1 MSKLSKRLE
10 MVASFID
17 ENDKSVIDIGCDH
30 GLLSI
35 YLAEKFNN
43 LKIIASDV
51 NNNALESAR
60 RNVSK
65 YKLEDRI
72 DIRLGSGVS
81 VINKKDKIDTLV
93 VAGMGANT
101 IIGFLKY
108 SQDKLKDINKIIIQ
122 SNTDLF
128 FLRKNMVSM
137 GYYIDVEDLVLD
149 KNIIY
154 TDTFTKTIGQAAKL
168 VHKRLRQVEFR
179 TQAADHPILWN
190 GEENSYYL
198 KFYIFQVVDEK

>member
-60 RNVSK
+60 KNVHK

-81 VINKKDKIDTLV
+81 VIDKKDKIDTSTFPHIYS
-93 VAGMGANT
+93 T
-101 IIGFLKY
+101 IHFEK
-108 SQDKLKDINKIIIQ
+108 SQ
-122 SNTDLF
+122 
-128 FLRKNMVSM
+128 
-137 GYYIDVEDLVLD
+137 
-149 KNIIY
+149 
-154 TDTFTKTIGQAAKL
+154 
-168 VHKRLRQVEFR
+168 
-179 TQAADHPILWN
+179 
-190 GEENSYYL
+190 
-198 KFYIFQVVDEK
+198 